1 MIDNQFLPSLVRFVT
16 SSMLL
21 VQPEHLHLRSSVWTN
36 FLTNAIILNGLYR
49 LKEVSNIY
57 FFPELPSAL
66 LKRYRSLKTFKIRNW
81 VSSLEY
87 AFTKFSSDHV
97 QITRLSQRGVKPPE
111 PPWKVIV
118 LKNLTC
124 HGRKSFLEII
134 MAGGVGFQIFI

>member
-16 SSMLL
+16 SFMLL
-21 VQPEHLHLRSSVWTN
+21 VQPEHLHLRSSVWAN
-36 FLTNAIILNGLYR
+36 LLTNAIILNGLYR
-49 LKEVSNIY
+49 LKE
-57 FFPELPSAL
+57 AL

-87 AFTKFSSDHV
+87 AFTKFSSDHL
-97 QITRLSQRGVKPPE
+97 QITRLSQRSVKPPE

-118 LKNLTC
+118 LKNVTC
-124 HGRKSFLEII
+124 QGRKSFLEII

>member
-16 SSMLL
+16 SFMLL
-21 VQPEHLHLRSSVWTN
+21 VQPEHLHLRSSVWAN
-36 FLTNAIILNGLYR
+36 LLTNAIILNGLYR
-49 LKEVSNIY
+49 LKEVSNTY

-87 AFTKFSSDHV
+87 AFTKFSSDRL
-97 QITRLSQRGVKPPE
+97 QITRLSQRSAKPPE
-111 PPWKVIV
+111 PLWKVIV
-118 LKNLTC
+118 LKNVTC
-124 HGRKSFLEII
+124 QGRKSFLEII

>member
-16 SSMLL
+16 SFMLL
-21 VQPEHLHLRSSVWTN
+21 VQPEHLHLRSSVWAN
-36 FLTNAIILNGLYR
+36 LLTNAIILNGLYR
-49 LKEVSNIY
+49 LKEVSNTY

-66 LKRYRSLKTFKIRNW
+66 LKRYRSLKNFKIRNW

-87 AFTKFSSDHV
+87 AFTKFSSDHL
-97 QITRLSQRGVKPPE
+97 QITRLSQRSVKPPE

-118 LKNLTC
+118 LKNVTC
-124 HGRKSFLEII
+124 QGRKSFLEII

>member
-16 SSMLL
+16 SFMLL
-21 VQPEHLHLRSSVWTN
+21 VQPDHLHLHSSVWTN

-49 LKEVSNIY
+49 LKE
-57 FFPELPSAL
+57 AL

-87 AFTKFSSDHV
+87 AFTKFSSDHL
-97 QITRLSQRGVKPPE
+97 QITRLSQRSVKPPE

-118 LKNLTC
+118 LKNVTC
-124 HGRKSFLEII
+124 QGRKSFLEII